1 MATKLHKPPSAPPNS
16 PNPKLATKMSS
27 SLFEKLPDEV
37 ILKVLSFV
45 SFKSLGNCNQ
55 VSRRMKTISE
65 DTSLWEKIEAWRQVI
80 PSGFIEKIVKLKV
93 KSIIFNYCEVF
104 PVNFDFLKENN
115 LDLKYMEITN
125 CSGDNKF
132 LAQLVKCSKSL
143 EYLNIEESRS
153 SLAFKCIENIAYPYN
168 LKVICLNKVKFD
180 FISVKEI
187 IDWCTELT
195 DLCINNPT
203 DKSDLGLTEQS
214 IAYICANLTSSVLR
228 VDLSWNRK
236 VQDQHIQSLVNQ
248 CKNLEHLDLVHTR
261 VTYKSVPRIVTA
273 LSHSLVSLALPNV
286 VGIEIGLPL
295 NVCMEKLKV
304 IFDLIRLE
312 NLHIGC
318 GRGYLYLLD
327 EEGEIYR
334 DKSHIGIL
342 ANIFPNLTIS
352 TDEESPVLNTDPY
365 CFFMKQAFKQ
375 VYCFPKNMKLG
386 QGQGPQDVD
395 QGSPGQGNGEPDN
408 GQLSMTLQDQLSKY
422 VETL

>member
-1 MATKLHKPPSAPPNS
+1 MYPLLFQVLQEILSYP
-16 PNPKLATKMSS
+16 ATKMSS
-27 SLFEKLPDEV
+27 SPFDELPNEI
-37 ILKVLSFV
+37 ILKIFSFL

-65 DTSLWEKIEAWRQVI
+65 DTSLWEKVEACGQVI
-80 PSGFIEKIVKLKV
+80 PSGFIEQIVKSKV
-93 KSIIFNYCEVF
+93 KFISFDYCEVF
-104 PVNFDFLKENN
+104 PVDFDILKENN
-115 LDLKYMEITN
+115 LDLKYMAITN
-125 CSGDNKF
+125 CSGDDNF

-168 LKVICLNKVKFD
+168 LKVICLNSVKLD

-187 IDWCTELT
+187 IDWCTKLT

-203 DKSDLGLTEQS
+203 DKSELGLTEQS

-228 VDLSWNRK
+228 VDLSWNME

-261 VTYKSVPRIVTA
+261 VTYKSVPRIVMA
-273 LSHSLVSLALPNV
+273 YSHSLVSLALPNV
-286 VGIEIGLPL
+286 VGIEIGLPS

-318 GRGYLYLLD
+318 GRGYLHLFD
-327 EEGEIYR
+327 DEGEIYR

-352 TDEESPVLNTDPY
+352 TEEAPPVLNTDPY

-375 VYCFPKNMKLG
+375 VYCFPKNMKLD
-386 QGQGPQDVD
+386 QGQGPQGVG
-395 QGSPGQGNGEPDN
+395 QGSPGQRNGEPDN
-408 GQLSMTLQDQLSKY
+408 GQLGMTPQDQLSRY